1 MSQLNVNIIKNR
13 VGNNGPTIS
22 GNTSV
27 SGILTATKF
36 VGDGSSLTNI
46 NAGGDGKLDTLTVT
60 GFSTF
65 SSGASFDGDV
75 TIQGVLTYQDVA
87 SIDAVGMITARK
99 GIQILADGFDV
110 TGVST
115 FKSGA
120 IVPDSQYLNIGNDG
134 DLRLY
139 HTGTASFI
147 EDQGTGNFIIGSNGG
162 VLKIT
167 KGADTE
173 DMAVFTPDG
182 SAALYYDNTKKFETT
197 DTGVNITGTQNVSG
211 IATVGNLDGVIYSG
225 VSVTATSKTVVNREF
240 CEVTAAGQTITLP
253 ASPSAGQQV
262 IVAIGNFK
270 DTIVGRNGS
279 NIMSLAEDMTLD
291 VAYKEVSFTY
301 VNTTIGWRID

>member
-22 GNTSV
+22 GNTTV

-46 NAGGDGKLDTLTVT
+46 NAGGDGTLDSLVVT
-60 GFSTF
+60 GVSTF
-65 SSGASFDGDV
+65 NGNV
-75 TIQGVLTYQDVA
+75 TIGGTLTYQDVT
-87 SIDAVGMITARK
+87 SIDAIGMVTARK
-99 GIQILADGFDV
+99 GIQVLADGLTV

-115 FKSGA
+115 LSNGA
-120 IVPDSQYLNIGNDG
+120 FIPDNQYLNIGNDG

-182 SAALYYDNTKKFETT
+182 SAAL
-197 DTGVNITGTQNVSG
+197 
-211 IATVGNLDGVIYSG
+211 
-225 VSVTATSKTVVNREF
+225 
-240 CEVTAAGQTITLP
+240 
-253 ASPSAGQQV
+253 
-262 IVAIGNFK
+262 
-270 DTIVGRNGS
+270 
-279 NIMSLAEDMTLD
+279 
-291 VAYKEVSFTY
+291 
-301 VNTTIGWRID
+301 

>member
-13 VGNNGPTIS
+13 VGTNGPTIS
-22 GNTSV
+22 GNTAV

-36 VGDGSSLTNI
+36 VGDGSGLTNI
-46 NAGGDGKLDTLTVT
+46 NAGGDGTLDSLVVT
-60 GFSTF
+60 GVSTF
-65 SSGASFDGDV
+65 NGNATFDGNV
-75 TIQGVLTYQDVA
+75 TIGGTLTYQDVT

-99 GIQILADGFDV
+99 GVQILADGLTV

-115 FKSGA
+115 FTNGA
-120 IVPDSQYLNIGNDG
+120 FIPDNQYLNIGNDS

-147 EDQGTGNFIIGSNGG
+147 EDPGIGNLIIGSNGG
-162 VLKIT
+162 RIKIT
-167 KGADTE
+167 KGPDTE
-173 DMAVFTPDG
+173 NLAEFVVDG
-182 SAALYYDNTKKFETT
+182 PVNLYYDNLKKFETT

-240 CEVTAAGQTITLP
+240 CEVTAASQTITLP
-253 ASPSAGQQV
+253 ASPSVGQQV

-270 DTIVGRNGS
+270 DTIVARNGS

-301 VNTTIGWRID
+301 VNVTIGWRID

>member
-22 GNTSV
+22 GNTTV

-36 VGDGSSLTNI
+36 VGDGSGLTNI
-46 NAGGDGKLDTLTVT
+46 NAGGDGTLDSLVVT
-60 GFSTF
+60 GVSTF
-65 SSGASFDGDV
+65 NGNATFDGNV
-75 TIQGVLTYQDVA
+75 TIGGTLTYQDVT

-120 IVPDSQYLNIGNDG
+120 IVPDNQYLNIGNDG

-182 SAALYYDNTKKFETT
+182 SAALYYDNAKKFETT

-225 VSVTATSKTVVNREF
+225 VSVTTTSKTVVNREF
-240 CEVTAAGQTITLP
+240 CEVTAASQTITLP

-301 VNTTIGWRID
+301 VNATIGWRID